1 MKTIG
6 VLGGLGPQ
14 ATMDFET
21 RVHAVSQRLIP
32 GRGNQGYP
40 PMVVYY
46 HRRAPVVTT
55 DDGAPVWPLQLDP
68 LLLDAARRLGAWAD
82 LLVITSNG
90 VHRLQREIEEAAGR
104 PVLSMIEVTLA
115 EVARRGWR
123 TVGVLTYIDPV
134 VYQAPLKQCGLRC
147 ETIDADLQGQLD
159 EAIPAFTAG
168 GSGPTVRDP
177 VARAVAALRCRGV
190 DGIIL
195 GCTELPLM
203 LGEDADA
210 PDLINPAA
218 LLADATVRYAI
229 A

>member
-1 MKTIG
+1 
-6 VLGGLGPQ
+6 
-14 ATMDFET
+14 
-21 RVHAVSQRLIP
+21 LIP

-55 DDGAPVWPLQLDP
+55 DDGAPVRPLQLDP
-68 LLLDAARRLGAWAD
+68 LLLDAARRLGTWAD

-90 VHRLQREIEEAAGR
+90 VHRLQRELEEAARR
-104 PVLSMIEVTLA
+104 PLLSMIEVTLD

-134 VYQAPLKQCGLRC
+134 VYQAPLEQRGLRC
-147 ETIDADLQGQLD
+147 ETIDTALQEPLD
-159 EAIPAFTAG
+159 EAVPAFTAG
-168 GSGPTVRDP
+168 RTGPAVRDP
-177 VARAVAALRCRGV
+177 VARAVEALRCRGV

-195 GCTELPLM
+195 GCTELPLI

-218 LLADATVRYAI
+218 LLAEAVVRHAI